1 MGFLDRFTKSD
12 EEKAA
17 EDLAEQ
23 EAEQAQAALAAGGI
37 PPKAQRRLAELRASG
52 DDAFFTSTLSVPEA
66 LLVREDGL
74 RPVTQ
79 VMGSSI
85 YHVGWQYQRTW
96 TSWGGDAAFQELTI
110 VARAWNEARRLAF
123 SRMYQEARQAGAHAV
138 VGVRVD
144 SSRWEWARDAIE
156 FIATGTAVR
165 EPGREAPEHP
175 ALTDLSGQD
184 YWKLREAGHQPVG
197 AIGATASWL
206 VLPSRDSRRAMLG
219 GWFSGYRNQ
228 EIPEFVQGTYHARN
242 QALGL
247 VWQQAQLLRAEGI
260 VGMQIAQDAK
270 VHRVER
276 ENGPDGVYMIVT
288 LHVLGTAIVSVSDI
302 PPPKIKPVISLSS
315 QPG

>member
-17 EDLAEQ
+17 EDLAEE

-96 TSWGGDAAFQELTI
+96 TSWGGDAGFQELTI

-123 SRMYQEARQAGAHAV
+123 SRMYQEAA
-138 VGVRVD
+138 
-144 SSRWEWARDAIE
+144 
-156 FIATGTAVR
+156 
-165 EPGREAPEHP
+165 PGRRPCGRRRARR
-175 ALTDLSGQD
+175 Q
-184 YWKLREAGHQPVG
+184 QPLGVG
-197 AIGATASWL
+197 AR
-206 VLPSRDSRRAMLG
+206 RDR
-219 GWFSGYRNQ
+219 
-228 EIPEFVQGTYHARN
+228 
-242 QALGL
+242 
-247 VWQQAQLLRAEGI
+247 
-260 VGMQIAQDAK
+260 
-270 VHRVER
+270 VHRHR
-276 ENGPDGVYMIVT
+276 HRRT
-288 LHVLGTAIVSVSDI
+288 
-302 PPPKIKPVISLSS
+302 
-315 QPG
+315 